1 MRAFGSARDGAPST
15 STLIR
20 ILLDENLDWRLG
32 RLFDNEYEVRS
43 VGGIGWSGMRNGELL
58 AAAERQFDVLVTMD
72 RSIEHQQH
80 LPRYDL
86 AVVLVVSVSNR
97 LKDTAQ
103 LVPAIESVLS
113 SRIEP
118 GLLYRVADG
127 ATGP

>member
-1 MRAFGSARDGAPST
+1 
-15 STLIR
+15 
-20 ILLDENLDWRLG
+20 
-32 RLFDNEYEVRS
+32 
-43 VGGIGWSGMRNGELL
+43 MRNGELL

-86 AVVLVVSVSNR
+86 AVVLVVSASNR